1 MPLDYAIT
9 CHSNVPA
16 MVVPD
21 AQHKEAVLAFH
32 TWRHSPEAQLPGT
45 CGPDL
50 ETTSSFVPRRLLQKY
65 FEEPRHLENLL
76 DAVLEHHERPGVDA
90 NYVRECYLQSFAI
103 LVCIGAGG
111 LIHHFLQY
119 ETLRDQKLPHRTLP
133 YDFPTTTPHRFEDFK
148 NAQWQF
154 CPKILEYKMIGA
166 RFKEED
172 ILPIIRK
179 EKIGERGSAVIYR
192 IVVEESYNSLRPRGD
207 IVPVRLAPRRVK
219 LAIN

>member
-1 MPLDYAIT
+1 
-9 CHSNVPA
+9 

-32 TWRHSPEAQLPGT
+32 TWRHSPEAQLPGAG
-45 CGPDL
+45 GPDL
-50 ETTSSFVPRRLLQKY
+50 ETTSSFVPRLNLQKY

-76 DAVLEHHERPGVDA
+76 DAVLENHERSAVDA
-90 NYVRECYLQSFAI
+90 NYVREHYLQSFAI

-111 LIHHFLQY
+111 LIHHFQQY

-133 YDFPTTTPHRFEDFK
+133 DGFPITTPHKFEDFK

-154 CPKILEYKMIGA
+154 CPKILEYNMNS

-179 EKIGERGSAVIYR
+179 EKIGEGGSAIIYR

-219 LAIN
+219 FAIN